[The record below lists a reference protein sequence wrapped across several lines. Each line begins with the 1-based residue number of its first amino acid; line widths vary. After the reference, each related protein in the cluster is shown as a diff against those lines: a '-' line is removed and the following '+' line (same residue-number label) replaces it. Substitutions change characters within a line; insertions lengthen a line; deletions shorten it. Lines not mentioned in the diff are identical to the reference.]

1 MDSRT
6 DTELMV
12 AVRGGE
18 VSLLA
23 ELFDRHHVRLFNFL
37 LRLTDRRDAS
47 EDLVQEVFLRMLK
60 YRATY
65 RAEASFTVWMYRI
78 ARNIVSDQWRT
89 SGMFEPLELAAELI
103 APAATPFDSARLG
116 EEVAILR
123 AAFFSLAED
132 RRELLVL
139 IRFEGLRY
147 DEISELLGCSV
158 GAVRVRAHRALAELR
173 DAYLALTG
181 GDNDLRRVEGTAD

>member
-12 AVRGGE
+12 AVRSGE
-18 VSLLA
+18 ISLLA
-23 ELFDRHHVRLFNFL
+23 ELFDRHHVRLFNFF
-37 LRLTDRRDAS
+37 LRLTDRRDSS

-60 YRATY
+60 YRTSY
-65 RAEASFTVWMYRI
+65 RADASFAVWMYRI
-78 ARNIVSDQWRT
+78 ARNVVADQWRK
-89 SGMFEPLELAAELI
+89 SGTLEPLELAAELI
-103 APAATPFDSARLG
+103 APAASPFDSARLD

-139 IRFEGLRY
+139 IRFEGLRH

-173 DAYLALTG
+173 DAYSALTG
-181 GDNDLRRVEGTAD
+181 GDNDLRRAERTAD